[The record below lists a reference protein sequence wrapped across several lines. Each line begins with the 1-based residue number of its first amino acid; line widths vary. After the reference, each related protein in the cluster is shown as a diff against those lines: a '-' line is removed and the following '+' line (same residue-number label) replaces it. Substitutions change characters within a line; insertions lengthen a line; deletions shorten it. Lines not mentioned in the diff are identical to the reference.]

1 MAPTSPKRTASKT
14 SPGCKERSPKGQSKK
29 TIAKAQATSKKDK
42 NRAKVE
48 KVRERTHAVASAFEE
63 NAEEAHELLVESS
76 LFQSIETADEDAT
89 TQLLTQIYADLH
101 EASFDGLIKYTK
113 DLKLPLS
120 WVPDPANTSVSGW
133 LRHSVQSRLI
143 LHTQEMFS
151 VIDDAYSNYELKP
164 DRPHHRIVPTEP
176 SVAPTRPSQDH
187 EQKDIND
194 VVFDPTLFY
203 TKPRPAHWPVG
214 LHYPVDDPTTRLVS
228 YGACELCGNTEYA
241 NCGCHSSTHRAVTRP
256 LVELVQI
263 PGKGI
268 GVRALQPIKEDAILQ
283 EYVGLL
289 IPINADLKDQ
299 DPIYGMAFN
308 PTPEK
313 GFGTSIA
320 TISSK
325 RYGNWTRFINHSCA
339 ANCFFR
345 TMAIGRRMR
354 VMVVA
359 SQDIRF
365 GEEIT
370 IDYGDQYWTEDKL
383 CRCGEPDCKYGTRE
397 AIAKNT
403 PGGRQR
409 RLAEIAAKED
419 DKKRRL
425 EEKAVKEGDKK
436 RRREQPA
443 AGETDPKKRR
453 KWW

>member
-1 MAPTSPKRTASKT
+1 MAWKEERRRLRYRDFAASHGWMMLSILANSRAFRTACHAIDSEPW
-14 SPGCKERSPKGQSKK
+14 SEL
-29 TIAKAQATSKKDK
+29 IQAITD
-42 NRAKVE
+42 
-48 KVRERTHAVASAFEE
+48 
-63 NAEEAHELLVESS
+63 NAH
-76 LFQSIETADEDAT
+76 SIEMFAKIRGLDWRTALKCHPTLAKRPW
-89 TQLLTQIYADLH
+89 LTKNIQ
-101 EASFDGLIKYTK
+101 
-113 DLKLPLS
+113 
-120 WVPDPANTSVSGW
+120 
-133 LRHSVQSRLI
+133 
-143 LHTQEMFS
+143 
-151 VIDDAYSNYELKP
+151 SNYKLKP
-164 DRPHHRIVPTEP
+164 DRPHHRIVPTE
-176 SVAPTRPSQDH
+176 STVAPTHPRQDH

-194 VVFDPTLFY
+194 VVFDPTLFIG
-203 TKPRPAHWPVG
+203 KPRPAHWPVG

-228 YGACELCGNTEYA
+228 YGPCALCGNTEYA

-268 GVRALQPIKEDAILQ
+268 GVRALQPIKAGAVLQ

-299 DPIYGMAFN
+299 DPVYGMAFN

-313 GFGTSIA
+313 GYDMAIA

-339 ANCFFR
+339 PNSYFH

-365 GEEIT
+365 GEELT
-370 IDYGDQYWTEDKL
+370 IDYGDHYWTEDKL
-383 CRCGEPDCKYGTRE
+383 CRCGEPECKYGTRE
-397 AIAKNT
+397 AIAQNT

-409 RLAEIAAKED
+409 RVQEIAAEESE
-419 DKKRRL
+419 KKRRL
-425 EEKAVKEGDKK
+425 EAKAAEKSDKK
-436 RRREQPA
+436 RRGQEIA
-443 AGETDPKKRR
+443 AGERDRKRRR